1 MASRTLLAIDVGHR
15 VLIAVEAL
23 AQRGRVQVVRRV
35 EAELPPG
42 AEEASPA
49 ERGAM
54 VRQAL
59 RAAGIT
65 STRATWVLPRERVV
79 AKRLD
84 LPAAEDHE
92 LPGMVRLAMQHETS
106 MGPDAVVDYW
116 QQPSAAAGGAPDL
129 WAVGAPA
136 AELAAVLAM
145 AQAAGIAVDRVAPR
159 TCGTAAL
166 LAPLAA
172 AAATAGAAGAAD
184 ADADAADATVAF
196 DLAAENAEIV
206 AADRHGLRTTRGTVL
221 ASAEADLAVTEAR
234 RSWTA
239 LRLAQPDLKVA
250 RALVMGSADTA
261 QALAVALDRSVQVE
275 PLTAHPEVDTGGT
288 ELGRAWPLAG
298 LLLEEIRHT
307 DRLDLAHPHRAP
319 DVAARRRMRVYA
331 AVGIVLLAYCVGWA
345 IGRKDRT
352 ALEEQRTDIAS
363 KARRAQTDF
372 DRYKRDELKARH
384 LEAWRDAQPQWLDT
398 MLHLHGFAP
407 DPARVVLES
416 WSGQVDEV
424 EVAYSKDGFFRLP
437 PGVRVAMDIETTDRS
452 TADALREALIERRE
466 WTVKSNSSEGKP
478 GHRLPVAVQLQL
490 TSAGASAGAG
500 AGANTGTPAAPAAP
514 AASTTQPVSGAP
526 ATGGQP

>member
-23 AQRGRVQVVRRV
+23 AQRGRVQVVRRL

-42 AEEASPA
+42 AEDASPA

-84 LPAAEDHE
+84 LPAAESHE

-106 MGPDAVVDYW
+106 MGPDSVVDYW
-116 QQPSAAAGGAPDL
+116 QQPGAAAGAPSDL

-136 AELAAVLAM
+136 AELAAVHAM
-145 AQAAGIAVDRVAPR
+145 AAAAGIGVDRVAPR

-172 AAATAGAAGAAD
+172 AAG
-184 ADADAADATVAF
+184 ADAADATVAF

-206 AADRHGLRTTRGTVL
+206 AADRQGLRTTRGTVL
-221 ASAEADLAVTEAR
+221 ASAEPDLAVTEAR

-239 LRLAQPDLKVA
+239 LRLTQPDLKVA
-250 RALVMGSADTA
+250 RALVMGGADTA
-261 QALAVALDRSVQVE
+261 QALAAALDRDVQVE
-275 PLTAHPEVDTGGT
+275 LLTAHPEVDTGGT
-288 ELGRAWPLAG
+288 ALGRAWPLAG
-298 LLLEEIRHT
+298 LLLEEIRRT

-319 DVAARRRMRVYA
+319 DVAARRRMRAYA
-331 AVGIVLLAYCVGWA
+331 AVSIVLLAYCVGWA
-345 IGRKDRT
+345 VGRKDRT
-352 ALEEQRTDIAS
+352 ALEDQRTEIAS
-363 KARRAQTDF
+363 KARRAQTEF

-398 MLHLHGFAP
+398 MLYLHGFAP

-424 EVAYSKDGFFRLP
+424 EVGYSKDGFFRLP
-437 PGVRVAMDIETTDRS
+437 PGVRVAMDVETMDRA

-490 TSAGASAGAG
+490 TSAGAGA
-500 AGANTGTPAAPAAP
+500 AAAATPPASG
-514 AASTTQPVSGAP
+514 AASPASAAAP

>member
-42 AEEASPA
+42 AEDASPA

-84 LPAAEDHE
+84 LPAAEEHE

-116 QQPSAAAGGAPDL
+116 QQSGHTAGGASDL

-145 AQAAGIAVDRVAPR
+145 AAAAGIAVDRVAPR

-172 AAATAGAAGAAD
+172 TPAA
-184 ADADAADATVAF
+184 ADAADATVAF

-206 AADRHGLRTTRGTVL
+206 AADRQGLRTTRGTVL
-221 ASAEADLAVTEAR
+221 ASAEPDLAVTEAR

-250 RALVMGSADTA
+250 RALVIGSADTA
-261 QALAVALDRSVQVE
+261 QALAAALERDVQVE
-275 PLTAHPEVDTGGT
+275 LLTAHPEVDTGGT
-288 ELGRAWPLAG
+288 ALGRAWPLAG
-298 LLLEEIRHT
+298 LLLEEIRRT

-490 TSAGASAGAG
+490 TSTGA
-500 AGANTGTPAAPAAP
+500 AAPA
-514 AASTTQPVSGAP
+514 SGGKP
-526 ATGGQP
+526 